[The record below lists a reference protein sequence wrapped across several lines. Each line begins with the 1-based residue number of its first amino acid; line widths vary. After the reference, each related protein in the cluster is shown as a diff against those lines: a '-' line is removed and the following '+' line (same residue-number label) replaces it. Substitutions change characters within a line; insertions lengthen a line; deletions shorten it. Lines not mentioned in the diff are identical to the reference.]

1 MAMRFRGGGV
11 GHKSTRKA
19 TDCFLSDRDRRD
31 LQASMEN
38 EAEDDKE
45 DPSNVEVLPDDEDQ
59 EPEARMKEMAG
70 RMRIGLCKAWPEAMS
85 QARPGHNDGFTT
97 ALAWLFFKKAK
108 AKPSGRGFSGQY
120 NQKNYINIKL

>member
-1 MAMRFRGGGV
+1 
-11 GHKSTRKA
+11 
-19 TDCFLSDRDRRD
+19 
-31 LQASMEN
+31 MEN

-85 QARPGHNDGFTT
+85 QAKLDQNDGFMR
-97 ALAWLFFKKAK
+97 ALAW
-108 AKPSGRGFSGQY
+108 PSILQSQSQAVRLQLL
-120 NQKNYINIKL
+120 QAMDRIIKL